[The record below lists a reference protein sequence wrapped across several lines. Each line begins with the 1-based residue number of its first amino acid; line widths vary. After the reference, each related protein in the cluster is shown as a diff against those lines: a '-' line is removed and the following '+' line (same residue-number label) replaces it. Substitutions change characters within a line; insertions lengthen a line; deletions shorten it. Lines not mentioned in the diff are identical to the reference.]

1 MAPNFLD
8 NDLVIATKLSFFN
21 VNDVVIIKTNLY
33 GNVLKRIRSIKNNAY
48 EAVSD
53 NQSYDSKINNE
64 FFEKNQILGKVILK
78 I

>member
-21 VNDVVIIKTNLY
+21 VNDVVVLKTNLY
-33 GNVLKRIRSIKNNAY
+33 GNVLKRIKSKKNNAY
-48 EAVSD
+48 EVVSD